1 MLTMKDTTKLTAP
14 FRDHGAREECGV
26 VAVSSPGG
34 EETAQLAFFGLFAL
48 QHRGQEAAG
57 IAVSDG
63 HRARMHKDVGLLSQ
77 IFTPE
82 TLAPLTGYHAIGHT
96 RYSTMGAST
105 ARNAQP
111 FLVETMHGPLALAH
125 NGSLVNAAELR
136 SQLLQRGFALTAAS
150 DTEVMALMLAAASGR
165 TWAAAPWRGSAG
177 YWPTCCFSPRDES
190 WP

>member
-1 MLTMKDTTKLTAP
+1 MKHTTEIISS
-14 FRDHGAREECGV
+14 FRDDRPSEECGV
-26 VAVSSPGG
+26 VGVSSPSG
-34 EETAQLAFFGLFAL
+34 EETAQLAFFGLLAL

-63 HRARMHKDVGLLSQ
+63 QRARIHKDVGLLAQ

-82 TLAPLTGYHAIGHT
+82 TLAPLTGYQAIGHT
-96 RYSTMGAST
+96 RYSTMGASS

-125 NGSLVNAAELR
+125 NGSLVNASELR

-165 TWAAAPWRGSAG
+165 TW
-177 YWPTCCFSPRDES
+177 E
-190 WP
+190 

>member
-1 MLTMKDTTKLTAP
+1 MMKHASTLTAP
-14 FRDHGAREECGV
+14 FRDDRPREECGV
-26 VAVSSPGG
+26 VAVSSPSG

-63 HRARMHKDVGLLSQ
+63 QRARLHKDTGLLSQ

-82 TLAPLTGYHAIGHT
+82 TLAPLTGYQAIGHT

-136 SQLLQRGFALTAAS
+136 GF
-150 DTEVMALMLAAASGR
+150 LAAR
-165 TWAAAPWRGSAG
+165 R
-177 YWPTCCFSPRDES
+177 
-190 WP
+190 